1 MEFLSQLLPIIIY
14 FLLIII
20 IIVGIILGIKLIIT
34 MTKVESLIDD
44 VSEKVS
50 TLNKVFDVA
59 DMLTNKFSMITDN
72 VIGFVGNWIGKLFN
86 KKSVKYK
93 EEDYE

>member
-1 MEFLSQLLPIIIY
+1 MEALSQVLPIVIY
-14 FLLIII
+14 LLLI
-20 IIVGIILGIKLIIT
+20 VLLVVVIILGIKLIIT

-93 EEDYE
+93 EENYE